1 VPTASLEIERY
12 GPASRSLVG
21 KLAGTSWAIWSP
33 AWLKPFNP
41 TITPSA
47 LVSAEVSAIAA
58 GCRPGPSAS
67 PDPTQR
73 QQIQQDL
80 RAHPHAANGCRHR
93 HRSRRARNRSICSSD
108 VPAGRARGQTNP
120 RDCRIARIL
129 RSFVHVQGPFMVTCP
144 GWRMTDRSPAQA
156 GPRRGKPEGAPSRG
170 KRGGPDGLTGVG
182 VQSGPFCQQKRA

>member
-1 VPTASLEIERY
+1 L
-12 GPASRSLVG
+12 GL
-21 KLAGTSWAIWSP
+21 P

-47 LVSAEVSAIAA
+47 LVGAEGSAIAA

-73 QQIQQDL
+73 RQVQQDL
-80 RAHPHAANGCRHR
+80 RAHPHAANSCRHR
-93 HRSRRARNRSICSSD
+93 HRFRRARNQSICSSD
-108 VPAGRARGQTNP
+108 VPAGRVRGQTDP

-144 GWRMTDRSPAQA
+144 GGNGPEPGTS
-156 GPRRGKPEGAPSRG
+156 GPRTGKPEGVPPATREAAPC
-170 KRGGPDGLTGVG
+170 LTGL
-182 VQSGPFCQQKRA
+182 QSGPFC